1 MNSDKKFVFVFY
13 AILGGLVLVL
23 SIFLIVSINSNK
35 ANGTPID
42 VAEMKTLNPD
52 EKGLTSKNQAYS
64 KKDHE
69 SILNIEEE
77 NVNIDFKRLFKQ
89 DTADL
94 SIDDI
99 SMEGQNTPKADPYD
113 NRINQTSI
121 QKKKRTTTLTR
132 QYSHTDC
139 PSDSYQNQPKIELR
153 RESFNSFSQTSRI
166 QADAK
171 ALVVR
176 AVVHTKQTVYDGAT
190 VKLRAVS
197 SFPLNGIVIPE
208 NTLIYGVAS
217 VVQERVAI
225 IVKTVSFNNS
235 IIPVSL
241 HAYDRD
247 GIEGIYI
254 PGLVQHELKN
264 ESVDEVL
271 SETQSSLNISRLAT
285 IPLTV
290 ARNRNRVT
298 EAILTDNYEIILK

>member
-1 MNSDKKFVFVFY
+1 MNKNIITYLIPIFIGLIILGGVIYFIALFWGGSDKKEASLDDFKSSTDIY
-13 AILGGLVLVL
+13 
-23 SIFLIVSINSNK
+23 S
-35 ANGTPID
+35 
-42 VAEMKTLNPD
+42 
-52 EKGLTSKNQAYS
+52 SKKQAYDS
-64 KKDHE
+64 YIDD
-69 SILNIEEE
+69 SLVSVRQE
-77 NVNIDFKRLFKQ
+77 NVSVNLNSLFSEKREETPGSYELIPENETSPSEIKEPEVKQ
-89 DTADL
+89 VSKPSVKKTYPAPSYSQDQTPQEKPTA
-94 SIDDI
+94 SVK
-99 SMEGQNTPKADPYD
+99 EAK
-113 NRINQTSI
+113 
-121 QKKKRTTTLTR
+121 
-132 QYSHTDC
+132 
-139 PSDSYQNQPKIELR
+139 ELR
-153 RESFNSFSQTSRI
+153 RESFNSFSQTSSI

-225 IVKTVSFNNS
+225 TIKTVSFNNS

-271 SETQSSLNISRLAT
+271 SETQSSLHIPRLAT
-285 IPLTV
+285 VPLTV